1 MALVTIIENLGAS
14 RDEPPSYSARAEYQ
28 RGHDLSVRQRGFAS
42 AQDALAWASGFAW
55 STRQVR
61 SVTWIAAAS
70 DADKWYAR
78 IRVSLALI
86 AIYRGRE
93 GDAPYYTVTR
103 TLALGLQSVALKIGD
118 RTLRDEAR
126 NIVSFEQASAVAVS
140 MTDYVLELMRT
151 APHAGNDAR
160 AS

>member
-1 MALVTIIENLGAS
+1 MDRRRVGC
-14 RDEPPSYSARAEYQ
+14 
-28 RGHDLSVRQRGFAS
+28 
-42 AQDALAWASGFAW
+42 
-55 STRQVR
+55 RQV
-61 SVTWIAAAS
+61 VC
-70 DADKWYAR
+70 ADPR
-78 IRVSLALI
+78 LAGADRDLPRQG
-86 AIYRGRE
+86 RGRAVLHRDPHA
-93 GDAPYYTVTR
+93 GPR
-103 TLALGLQSVALKIGD
+103 LQSVALKIGD

>member
-1 MALVTIIENLGAS
+1 MRDTQADEFAAVFRYPAYTERRSDTFTSQTVTSLL
-14 RDEPPSYSARAEYQ
+14 R
-28 RGHDLSVRQRGFAS
+28 
-42 AQDALAWASGFAW
+42 
-55 STRQVR
+55 ST
-61 SVTWIAAAS
+61 
-70 DADKWYAR
+70 
-78 IRVSLALI
+78 LI

-126 NIVSFEQASAVAVS
+126 NIVSVEQASAVAVS

-151 APHAGNDAR
+151 APHVGNDAR